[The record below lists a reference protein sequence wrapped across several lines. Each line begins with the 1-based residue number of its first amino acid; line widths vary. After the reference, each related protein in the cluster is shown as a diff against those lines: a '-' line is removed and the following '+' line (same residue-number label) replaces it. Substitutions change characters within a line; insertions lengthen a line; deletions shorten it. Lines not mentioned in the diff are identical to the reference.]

1 MKKIFHKSKFYIGIC
16 LLIQCVSFV
25 ILFFTQMK
33 KRKGLATAFLA
44 VAAISGVVGVRLV
57 RAGAKE
63 EEEKNEMLDVLRE
76 DFFEVDDEDD
86 DDEDIVFDTED
97 GDDVISFNE

>member
-1 MKKIFHKSKFYIGIC
+1 MKKIFKQSKFHIGIC
-16 LLIQCVSFV
+16 LLIQCVSFT

-33 KRKGLATAFLA
+33 KRKSLATALLA
-44 VAAISGVVGVRLV
+44 VAAISGVVGVRLI

-76 DFFEVDDEDD
+76 DFFEVEHEAEEDDELF
-86 DDEDIVFDTED
+86 VTED
-97 GDDVISFNE
+97 EDDVISFT

>member
-16 LLIQCVSFV
+16 LLIQCASFV
-25 ILFFTQMK
+25 ILFFTQMR
-33 KRKGLATAFLA
+33 KRKSLATALLA
-44 VAAISGVVGVRLV
+44 VAAISGVVGVRLI

-76 DFFEVDDEDD
+76 DFFEVDDEE

-97 GDDVISFNE
+97 GDEVISVTE

>member
-33 KRKGLATAFLA
+33 KRKSLATALLA
-44 VAAISGVVGVRLV
+44 VAAISGVVGVRLI

-86 DDEDIVFDTED
+86 DEDLVFDTED
-97 GDDVISFNE
+97 DEISIVE

>member
-33 KRKGLATAFLA
+33 KRKSLATALLA
-44 VAAISGVVGVRLV
+44 VAAISGVVGVRLI

-76 DFFEVDDEDD
+76 DFFEVDDAKDDEDD
-86 DDEDIVFDTED
+86 DIIFDTDD
-97 GDDVISFNE
+97 GDEMISFT

>member
-33 KRKGLATAFLA
+33 KRKSLATALLA
-44 VAAISGVVGVRLV
+44 VAAISGVVGVRLI

-63 EEEKNEMLDVLRE
+63 EEENQ
-76 DFFEVDDEDD
+76 
-86 DDEDIVFDTED
+86 
-97 GDDVISFNE
+97 GSWQG

>member
-86 DDEDIVFDTED
+86 DEDIVFDTED
-97 GDDVISFNE
+97 DEISIVE